1 MKITYGLLFLLL
13 ISYPG
18 LSQVKMQKG
27 EGGFLFTE
35 NNKKVLFFQTEPKSK
50 DGKYERC
57 NYIHPLWGLHGNV
70 LTEDFPVDHL
80 HQRGIFWA
88 WHQIWIGDQRI
99 GDGWELKNFEQQVN
113 EVEFFS
119 NKNGTAT
126 FKTEVAWLS
135 DKWKRLGEKIPY
147 LRENT
152 TITIHPEDGNF
163 RKIDFEI
170 HLLALE
176 ENLSIG
182 GSEDEKGYSGF
193 SVRMIL
199 PDDVTFS
206 GPRGNI
212 TPEVAQV
219 ESKGYVNVSGSVGAN
234 NSNGGIVIIDDPKNQ
249 GYPQNWILRDKNS
262 MQNAVF
268 PGNKTVPI
276 STTESLVLKYSLIVY
291 AGKLSD
297 RKIQKIIEQ

>member
-1 MKITYGLLFLLL
+1 MKGTYGLLFFLLM
-13 ISYPG
+13 SYQSF
-18 LSQVKMQKG
+18 SQVRMQKA

-35 NNKKVLFFQTEPKSK
+35 NNNKVLFFQTEPKNK

-57 NYIHPLWGLHGNV
+57 NYIHPIWGMNGKV

-80 HQRGIFWA
+80 HHRGVFWA

-99 GDGWELKNFEQQVN
+99 GDGWELKDFDQQVN
-113 EVEFFS
+113 EVEFIS
-119 NKNGTAT
+119 NRDGAAI

-135 DKWKRLGEKIPY
+135 DKWKRLGKKVPY

-152 TITIHPEDGNF
+152 TITIHPESGKY

-193 SVRMIL
+193 SVRMVL
-199 PDDVTFS
+199 PDDVTFT
-206 GPRGNI
+206 GPDGKI
-212 TPEVAQV
+212 TPEVTQV
-219 ESKGYVNVSGSVGAN
+219 ESKGYVNISGSVGAN
-234 NSNGGIVIIDDPKNQ
+234 SSQGGIVIADNPENP
-249 GYPQNWILRDKNS
+249 GYPQKWILRDKNS
-262 MQNAVF
+262 MQNAAF
-268 PGNKTVPI
+268 PGTSAIPI
-276 STTESLVLKYSLIVY
+276 STTEAMVLKYSLIVY
-291 AGKLSD
+291 SGSLND
-297 RKIQKIIEQ
+297 RKIQKIVE